1 MRRRGTLLHCDEA
14 MRVIDQIEDPVTR
27 NLVNMIFVHMVKTTH
42 LENQEHPDTDF
53 DMLYFIKV
61 MKEFFSEHQVLT
73 QALAGEKVGAWFDED
88 E

>member
-1 MRRRGTLLHCDEA
+1 

-27 NLVNMIFVHMVKTTH
+27 NLVNMAFVHIVKITH

-53 DMLYFIKV
+53 DMLYFVKV
-61 MKEFFSEHQVLT
+61 MAGFFSEHQVLAQT
-73 QALAGEKVGAWFDED
+73 LAGEKVGAWFDE